1 MSLLRR
7 MLCQIYA
14 ARLSLLEN
22 LLCHASQVRDVLV
35 ESWALRLVLSEH
47 TAQRPLDLSSLF
59 AANALDARRLD
70 PARGSAA
77 AAVAADSRSSGAD
90 IGKFD
95 GWHGP
100 PNTAAAEAIVE
111 RSETGREERRAGK
124 GERRKR
130 KAELRAERRER
141 KRRRRRR
148 RSSDSDDSDLL
159 PYGASEGSEGKEAR
173 WEVMVGCRRLQFAE
187 SEAAEELS
195 AAAAQVWLQW
205 VWRTTERT

>member
-1 MSLLRR
+1 MILLRH
-7 MLCQIYA
+7 MWCPLHAHCLI
-14 ARLSLLEN
+14 LLEN

-35 ESWALRLVLSEH
+35 ESWALRLALSEH
-47 TAQRPLDLSSLF
+47 TAQRPPDLSSLF
-59 AANALDARRLD
+59 AANTLDAQRLD

-77 AAVAADSRSSGAD
+77 AAVAADGRSDGAHMGD
-90 IGKFD
+90 PD
-95 GWHGP
+95 WRHDP
-100 PNTAAAEAIVE
+100 PNTVAAEAAIQG
-111 RSETGREERRAGK
+111 SETGREERRAGRS
-124 GERRKR
+124 ERRKR

-159 PYGASEGSEGKEAR
+159 PYGASEGSGGRKAR

-195 AAAAQVWLQW
+195 AAAGQVWLQW